1 MGFHSGKYTSH
12 WLLKLDFITMFF
24 VGGRRYGIYSSF
36 EIKVKYEHTIGGG
49 GRVEEHFSVNV
60 LLTNKIIFSFR
71 QYVPVFL
78 FFVFFFSFFFSPVA
92 SMLLILW

>member
-1 MGFHSGKYTSH
+1 MRFSLNFKSTCQLKIAESKKQNKKKENVMEFQSGKCNSH

-36 EIKVKYEHTIGGG
+36 EIKVKYKHTIR

-60 LLTNKIIFSFR
+60 LLTNKDNL
-71 QYVPVFL
+71 FL
-78 FFVFFFSFFFSPVA
+78 
-92 SMLLILW
+92 